1 MDEIQKIIDIRVK
14 YSDAIEG
21 ISRLN
26 GEMDKLKVE
35 QMKLNAEM
43 KSGTITQEE
52 YGKETAAVQ
61 AAMRSYKEEV
71 RTLNKEIDNNI
82 RQEKA
87 NEGSLAALRSQL
99 SNLTKEY
106 DNLSRAER
114 NGAKGQ
120 ELQRHLVAVTD
131 ELKSA
136 EEETKRFYRNV
147 GNYNGAVKPMRQE
160 LKELTMQLAQM
171 ERDGLRGSEAY
182 NEMAK
187 RAGAMRDNI
196 HDATA
201 EIKRYASDTRMLD
214 DVVDVV
220 STAGAAWQT
229 YQGAVQAFGIESEE
243 AMQAMAK
250 LQGVMATV
258 NGLQQLH
265 ARFTDNSTATYKI
278 FHKVLQLVGLEEK
291 AVAASTVAMTT
302 ATQANTAA
310 EGANATAS
318 ATTTTAKTAEAAA
331 TTATT
336 VAMTGASVAAKVLRA
351 ALLTIG
357 IGAVVAALGALVAYW
372 DDVKEFFGGMTEEE
386 KRLQERQE
394 KLTEAYYEGAKAYAK
409 AQAQMDM
416 YRQRIEEFN
425 GTKRQEQVLVD
436 ELNKVYGDSIG
447 KYKTLDEWK
456 AQLDARGKAYIE
468 TMMLEAEAQA
478 ILNQYIEAYG
488 AYVKTMRA
496 DAGEFG
502 SWYTSDYTDRERKA
516 KAVEAARG
524 EADAYLKEYTAKMK
538 EADKKRKQFQLGQ
551 YSPTV
556 KTSSPTKT
564 SSKTTG
570 DTEAERL
577 KRENEEIRKAEDLL
591 RELISDNLK
600 QRRADINAEYDRQI
614 EDIRIKIKERKNLT
628 VKEEEALTSQLVTLE
643 KLRQKELSDV
653 DAEAEEERIVIAQE
667 RITRLLEATKDDAL
681 KQRQLRLE
689 QLDNEEQLERQQI
702 EREVTNEEQRESLLL
717 ALQLQYQQKRKEV
730 EENFNQQLAEETA
743 RRIQEEYDTRILQT
757 DSEVERL
764 RLEAEKRHELML
776 EAQQQEGET
785 IEAFNLRKLQMQEE
799 YNEAKKA
806 LDDKE
811 VEIEAAKYTAIANLI
826 GGLGQVADAFSEDSK
841 TLAKVAKVL
850 ALGEIAVNTGVALA
864 KGIKEAQSVPYPANI
879 AAIATTVGTILANIA
894 TAIKT
899 VKSAKFATG
908 GIVRGAGTAT
918 SDSIEARLS
927 NGESVMTERAT
938 SMFSPILSAFN
949 QLGGGVPI
957 INQSPQ
963 QQMGEDMLAAAVAKG
978 VMAMPSPVV
987 SVEEINNVG
996 RRVQVIENLSTI

>member
-120 ELQRHLVAVTD
+120 ELQRHLLAVTD

-147 GNYNGAVKPMRQE
+147 GNYNEAVKPMRQE

-196 HDATA
+196 SDATA

-291 AVAASTVAMTT
+291 AVAASTIAMTT

-331 TTATT
+331 TTATA

-386 KRLQERQE
+386 KKLQERQE

-409 AQAQMDM
+409 TLAQMEM

-447 KYKTLDEWK
+447 KYKTLDQWK

-488 AYVKTMRA
+488 TYVKTMRA
-496 DAGEFG
+496 DAADFG
-502 SWYTSDYTDRERKA
+502 NFLTSDYTDRERKA

-524 EADAYLKEYTAKMK
+524 EADAYLKEYTAKMR
-538 EADKKRKQFQLGQ
+538 EADKKRQQFQLGQ
-551 YSPTV
+551 YRPTV

-628 VKEEEALTSQLVTLE
+628 VKEEEALTSQLVSLE

-653 DAEAEEERIVIAQE
+653 DAEAEEERIAIAQE

-717 ALQLQYQQKRKEV
+717 AMRLQYQQKRKEV
-730 EENFNQQLAEETA
+730 EEDFNQQLAEETA

-764 RLEAEKRHELML
+764 RLEAEKRHELLL

-785 IEAFNLRKLQMQEE
+785 IEAFNLRKLQMKEE

-864 KGIKEAQSVPYPANI
+864 RGIKESQSVKFPANI
-879 AAIATTVGTILANIA
+879 PAIATTVATILANMA

-908 GIVRGAGTAT
+908 GLVQGAGTGT

-957 INQSPQ
+957 VAQSPQ
-963 QQMGEDMLAAAVAKG
+963 QQIGEDMLAAAVAKG

-996 RRVQVIENLSTI
+996 RRVQVIENLATI

>member
-120 ELQRHLVAVTD
+120 ELQRHLLAVTD

-160 LKELTMQLAQM
+160 LKELSMQLAQM

-196 HDATA
+196 ADANA
-201 EIKRYASDTRMLD
+201 EIKRYASDTRVLD

-331 TTATT
+331 TTATA

-386 KRLQERQE
+386 KKLQERQE

-436 ELNKVYGDSIG
+436 ELNKVYGDQIG

-456 AQLDARGKAYIE
+456 AQLDKRGKAYIE

-488 AYVKTMRA
+488 TYVKTMRA

-516 KAVEAARG
+516 KAVDAARG
-524 EADAYLKEYTAKMK
+524 EADAYLKEYTAMMK
-538 EADKKRKQFQLGQ
+538 EADKKRRQFQLGQ

-556 KTSSPTKT
+556 KTSSPSKT

-643 KLRQKELSDV
+643 KLRQKELSEV
-653 DAEAEEERIVIAQE
+653 DAEAEEERIAIAQE

-702 EREVTNEEQRESLLL
+702 EREVTNEEQRDSLLL
-717 ALQLQYQQKRKEV
+717 AMQLQYQQKRKEV

-864 KGIKEAQSVPYPANI
+864 QGIKQAQSVPYPANI

-908 GIVRGAGTAT
+908 GLVQGAGTGT

-957 INQSPQ
+957 VAQSPQ
-963 QQMGEDMLAAAVAKG
+963 QQIGEDMLAAAVAKG

>member
-201 EIKRYASDTRMLD
+201 EIKRYASDTRVLD

-331 TTATT
+331 TTATA

-386 KRLQERQE
+386 KKLQERQE
-394 KLTEAYYEGAKAYAK
+394 KLSEAYYEGAKAYAK
-409 AQAQMDM
+409 AQAQMDI

-436 ELNKVYGDSIG
+436 ELNKVYGDSFG

-478 ILNQYIEAYG
+478 ILNQHIEAYG

-653 DAEAEEERIVIAQE
+653 DAEAEEERIAIAQE

-717 ALQLQYQQKRKEV
+717 AMRLQYQQKRKEV
-730 EENFNQQLAEETA
+730 EEDFNQQLAEETA

-764 RLEAEKRHELML
+764 RLEAEKRNQLML

>member
-120 ELQRHLVAVTD
+120 ELQRHLLAVTD

-187 RAGAMRDNI
+187 RAGAMRNNI
-196 HDATA
+196 ADATA

-331 TTATT
+331 TTATA

-386 KRLQERQE
+386 KKLQERQE

-409 AQAQMDM
+409 AQAQMEM

-425 GTKRQEQVLVD
+425 GTQRQEQVLVD

-447 KYKTLDEWK
+447 RYKTLDEWK
-456 AQLDARGKAYIE
+456 AQLDARGKAYID

-496 DAGEFG
+496 DAADFG
-502 SWYTSDYTDRERKA
+502 NFLTSDYTDRERKA
-516 KAVEAARG
+516 KAVDAARG

-653 DAEAEEERIVIAQE
+653 DAEAEEERIAIAQE

-717 ALQLQYQQKRKEV
+717 AMRLQYQQKRKEV
-730 EENFNQQLAEETA
+730 EEDFNQQLAEETA

-764 RLEAEKRHELML
+764 RLEAEKRHELLL

-864 KGIKEAQSVPYPANI
+864 QGIKQAQSVPYPANI

-908 GIVRGAGTAT
+908 GLVQGAGTGT

-957 INQSPQ
+957 VAQSPQ
-963 QQMGEDMLAAAVAKG
+963 QQIGEDMLAAAVAKG

-996 RRVQVIENLSTI
+996 RRVQVIENLATI

>member
-120 ELQRHLVAVTD
+120 ELQRHLLAVTD

-196 HDATA
+196 SDATA

-291 AVAASTVAMTT
+291 AVASSTVAMTT

-331 TTATT
+331 TTATA

-357 IGAVVAALGALVAYW
+357 IGAIVAALGALVAYW

-386 KRLQERQE
+386 KKLQERQE

-436 ELNKVYGDSIG
+436 ELNKVYGDQIG

-456 AQLDARGKAYIE
+456 AQLTKRGQAYIE

-496 DAGEFG
+496 DAADFG

-524 EADAYLKEYTAKMK
+524 EADAYLKEYTAMMK
-538 EADKKRKQFQLGQ
+538 KADQKRRQFQLGQ

-614 EDIRIKIKERKNLT
+614 EDIRIKMKERKNIS

-653 DAEAEEERIVIAQE
+653 DAEAEEERIAIAQE
-667 RITRLLEATKDDAL
+667 RITRLLEATNDDAL

-717 ALQLQYQQKRKEV
+717 ALRLQYQQKRKEV

-764 RLEAEKRHELML
+764 RLEAEKRHELLL

-864 KGIKEAQSVPYPANI
+864 QGIKQAQSVPYPANI

-908 GIVRGAGTAT
+908 GLVRGAGTGT

-996 RRVQVIENLSTI
+996 RRVQVIENLATI

>member
-120 ELQRHLVAVTD
+120 ELQRHLLAVTD

-147 GNYNGAVKPMRQE
+147 GNYNEAVKPMRQE

-357 IGAVVAALGALVAYW
+357 IGAIVAALGALVAYW

-386 KRLQERQE
+386 KKLQERQE

-425 GTKRQEQVLVD
+425 GTQRQEQALVD
-436 ELNKVYGDSIG
+436 ELNKVYGDQIG

-496 DAGEFG
+496 DAADFG
-502 SWYTSDYTDRERKA
+502 NFLTSDYTDRERKA
-516 KAVEAARG
+516 KAVDAARG

-653 DAEAEEERIVIAQE
+653 DAEAEEERIAIAQE

-717 ALQLQYQQKRKEV
+717 AMRLQYQQKRKEV
-730 EENFNQQLAEETA
+730 EEDFNQQLAEETA

>member
-120 ELQRHLVAVTD
+120 ELQRHLLAVTD

-196 HDATA
+196 SDATA

-331 TTATT
+331 TTATA

-386 KRLQERQE
+386 KKLQERQE

-425 GTKRQEQVLVD
+425 GTQRQEQALVD
-436 ELNKVYGDSIG
+436 ELNKVYGDQIG

-496 DAGEFG
+496 DAADFG
-502 SWYTSDYTDRERKA
+502 NFLTSDYTDRERKA
-516 KAVEAARG
+516 KAVDAARG
-524 EADAYLKEYTAKMK
+524 EANAYLKEYTAMMK
-538 EADKKRKQFQLGQ
+538 EADKKRRQFQLGQ

-556 KTSSPTKT
+556 KTSSPSKT

-600 QRRADINAEYDRQI
+600 QRRADINAEYDREI
-614 EDIRIKIKERKNLT
+614 EDIRIKMKERKNIT

-653 DAEAEEERIVIAQE
+653 DAEAEEERIAIAQE
-667 RITRLLEATKDDAL
+667 RITRLLEATKDDTL

-717 ALQLQYQQKRKEV
+717 AMQLQYQQKRKEV
-730 EENFNQQLAEETA
+730 EEDFNQQLAEETA

-764 RLEAEKRHELML
+764 RLEAEKRHELLL

-864 KGIKEAQSVPYPANI
+864 QGIKQAQSVPYPANI

-908 GIVRGAGTAT
+908 GLVQGAGTGT

-996 RRVQVIENLSTI
+996 RRVQVIENLATI

>member
-120 ELQRHLVAVTD
+120 ELQRHLLAVTD

-201 EIKRYASDTRMLD
+201 EIKRYASDTRVLD

-331 TTATT
+331 TTATA

-386 KRLQERQE
+386 KKLQERQE
-394 KLTEAYYEGAKAYAK
+394 KLTDAYYEGAKAYAK
-409 AQAQMDM
+409 AQAQMDI

-653 DAEAEEERIVIAQE
+653 DAEAEEERIAIAQE

-717 ALQLQYQQKRKEV
+717 AMRLQYQQKRKEV
-730 EENFNQQLAEETA
+730 EEDFNQQLAEETA

-764 RLEAEKRHELML
+764 RLEAEKRNQLML

>member
-120 ELQRHLVAVTD
+120 ELQRHLLAVTD

-196 HDATA
+196 ADATA

-291 AVAASTVAMTT
+291 AVAASTVVMTT

-331 TTATT
+331 TTATA

-386 KRLQERQE
+386 KKLQERQE

-416 YRQRIEEFN
+416 YRQRIEDFN

-436 ELNKVYGDSIG
+436 ELNKVYGDAIG
-447 KYKTLDEWK
+447 RYKTLDEWK

-496 DAGEFG
+496 DAADFG

-524 EADAYLKEYTAKMK
+524 EADAYLKEYTAKMR
-538 EADKKRKQFQLGQ
+538 EADKKRQQFQLGQ

-556 KTSSPTKT
+556 KTSSPSKT

-614 EDIRIKIKERKNLT
+614 EDIRIKIKERKDLT

-689 QLDNEEQLERQQI
+689 QFDNEEQLERNQI

-717 ALQLQYQQKRKEV
+717 ALRLQYQQKRKEV
-730 EENFNQQLAEETA
+730 EEDFNQQLAEETA

-764 RLEAEKRHELML
+764 RLEAEKKHQLML

-864 KGIKEAQSVPYPANI
+864 QGIKQAQSVPYPANI

-908 GIVRGAGTAT
+908 GIVRGAGTGT

-987 SVEEINNVG
+987 SVEEINDVE
-996 RRVQVIENLSTI
+996 RRVKVIENLATI